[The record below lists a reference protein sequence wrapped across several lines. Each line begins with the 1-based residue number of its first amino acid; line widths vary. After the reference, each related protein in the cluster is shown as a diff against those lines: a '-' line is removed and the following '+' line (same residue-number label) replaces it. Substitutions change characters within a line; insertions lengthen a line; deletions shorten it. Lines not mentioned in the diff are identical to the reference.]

1 MRITNLPIAMAI
13 IICVTVI
20 ILFIVACIHDTNI
33 KKIDARSM
41 AKFNKAFPEFKNN
54 NANNAVTKEEFIK
67 EWQAAPVPDSNDF
80 EFPNKDINIKQVET
94 RPESI
99 SRYH

>member
-1 MRITNLPIAMAI
+1 MRISNLPIAMAI

-41 AKFNKAFPEFKNN
+41 AKFNKAFPDFKNN

-67 EWQAAPVPDSNDF
+67 EWQAVNVPESNGVD
-80 EFPNKDINIKQVET
+80 FPNGEIES
-94 RPESI
+94 RPARPT
-99 SRYH
+99 RYH

>member
-41 AKFNKAFPEFKNN
+41 AKFNKAFPDFKNN

-67 EWQAAPVPDSNDF
+67 EWQAVNVPESNGVD
-80 EFPNKDINIKQVET
+80 FPNNEIET
-94 RPESI
+94 RPA
-99 SRYH
+99 RPTKYH